1 MKMRTLFAFAIILF
15 VAAPVEAKE
24 YSLTLSPDEVN
35 QIGKLLEAQP
45 YRDVAALI
53 AKLRAQIV
61 AQEKTENK

>member
-1 MKMRTLFAFAIILF
+1 MKTFIALLMMTSAAFAQS
-15 VAAPVEAKE
+15 KE
-24 YSLTLSPDEVN
+24 YVIKLSPEEVN
-35 QIGKLLEAQP
+35 LVGKLLEAQP